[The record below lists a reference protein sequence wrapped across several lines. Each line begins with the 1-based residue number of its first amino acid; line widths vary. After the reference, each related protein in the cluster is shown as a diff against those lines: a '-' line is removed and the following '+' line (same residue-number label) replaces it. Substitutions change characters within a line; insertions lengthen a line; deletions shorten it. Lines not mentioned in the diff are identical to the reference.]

1 MPTIKQLLEKEL
13 SAVVEKGYQE
23 ACYYFKVVPYRQ
35 VIFKGFYSKAIY
47 QQILN
52 NEEILTNLGADTTL
66 RKRIFAE
73 ELEDLVLAKSGLAL
87 PAKWE
92 TWIILNPYYIELGFS
107 ENLVLDLVKIVAHE
121 TAHAVIFNWDIYWG
135 HVAPHKEITKYLQNY
150 YWKQNIDWKKIFKAP
165 K

>member
-1 MPTIKQLLEKEL
+1 MNTTLQKII
-13 SAVVEKGYQE
+13 EKGYTE
-23 ACYYFKVVPYRQ
+23 ACCRWKIIPYRKVVC
-35 VIFKGFYSKAIY
+35 KGFYNQEIH

-52 NEEILTNLGADTTL
+52 NEEILLNLKVDTPL

-73 ELEDLVLAKSGLAL
+73 ELEELVLSKSGLAL

-92 TWIILNPYYIELGFS
+92 TWIIFNPFYLEFPFS
-107 ENLVLDLVKIVAHE
+107 EKLELDLVGIVAHE

-135 HVAPHKEITKYLQNY
+135 HNDPHKEITKHLQNY
-150 YWKQNIDWKKIFKAP
+150 YLKQDIDWKKILKET